1 MRIPDRI
8 LNIVEKQLDADCGIS
23 ADRGNTVTTENKT
36 VICRAPRFP
45 EKRYLTDAA
54 YGELLRERME
64 KESGNEPRVYEG
76 QDLFFRGIV
85 CMGRVRILAAQE
97 IFGWCVKEFGTLK
110 HPEWLCQFSGLRRLD
125 QLLSRYGRKIEDV
138 RLNFLPSGE
147 TPEEIPEGRLPFE
160 LRWLEEGELVDRRDL
175 RAFRHAVCGSGLTP
189 DVLAAAALL
198 DGRIVGMA
206 GATRDGGLLRQIGV
220 DVDEAQRGKGMAAAL
235 VGILKNE
242 ILRRGEIPF
251 YGVSQSHILSMNT
264 AVSAGFLPAWTEIYA
279 AASTKTER

>member
-1 MRIPDRI
+1 M
-8 LNIVEKQLDADCGIS
+8 
-23 ADRGNTVTTENKT
+23 
-36 VICRAPRFP
+36 
-45 EKRYLTDAA
+45 
-54 YGELLRERME
+54 
-64 KESGNEPRVYEG
+64 
-76 QDLFFRGIV
+76 
-85 CMGRVRILAAQE
+85 
-97 IFGWCVKEFGTLK
+97 
-110 HPEWLCQFSGLRRLD
+110 
-125 QLLSRYGRKIEDV
+125 
-138 RLNFLPSGE
+138 
-147 TPEEIPEGRLPFE
+147 EEIPEGRLPFE
-160 LRWLEEGELVDRRDL
+160 LRWLEEGELADRREL

-251 YGVSQSHILSMNT
+251 YCVSQSHILSMNT